1 MDVRTWWAALVP
13 SATPRPIVDQINA
26 WFAQVVD
33 TPEARAFPQ
42 TIASD
47 PWMTT
52 PDEAQ
57 AYFLKDIARWG
68 EYVKIAKIEPQ
79 G

>member
-1 MDVRTWWAALVP
+1 MEDDA
-13 SATPRPIVDQINA
+13 
-26 WFAQVVD
+26 
-33 TPEARAFPQ
+33 
-42 TIASD
+42 
-47 PWMTT
+47 
-52 PDEAQ
+52 DEAQ

>member
-1 MDVRTWWAALVP
+1 MNVRTWWAALVP
-13 SATPRPIVDQINA
+13 SATPRPIVDEING
-26 WFAQVVD
+26 WFAKVTD
-33 TPEARAFPQ
+33 TPEAHAFNN

-47 PWMTT
+47 AWQTT

-57 AYFLKDIARWG
+57 KYFLDEIKRWG
-68 EYVKIAKIEPQ
+68 DYVRIAKIEPQ